1 MGRPKAKAAT
11 TEYTP
16 STLPSDHRL
25 VILGIPQGSN
35 NFLCSDPEG
44 VERLVE
50 LGAKLR
56 RSVLATRGDVAIV
69 QLYPPSPETSGKGK
83 TSRLAGEVVS
93 MVSPGEV
100 KRWKK
105 DGEW

>member
-1 MGRPKAKAAT
+1 MGRPKSKAAT

-56 RSVLATRGDVAIV
+56 RSVLATRG
-69 QLYPPSPETSGKGK
+69 E
-83 TSRLAGEVVS
+83 SR
-93 MVSPGEV
+93 
-100 KRWKK
+100 
-105 DGEW
+105 